1 MPIVDESVWLTEG
14 LAQAVAEVRVPA
26 AAAMRSTV
34 ARA

>member
-1 MPIVDESVWLTEG
+1 MPIVDEAAWLTEG
-14 LAQAVAEVRVPA
+14 LTRAFAEVRVPA